1 MAYIWLH
8 GSSLVYYSTQNSRQF
23 NSQSNQRWLFQQ
35 TKILLCHQPTLQQ
48 IPLTRD
54 CNPLHG
60 NLHLLFLKEKLK
72 ENTQSTQLQQST
84 INQFNIFYLFVTWL
98 LMYHMYH
105 INLLAGDLCKL
116 CWAFPGRFPLIY
128 ALETF
133 VVNMAALHINKQ
145 IFSSFH

>member
-1 MAYIWLH
+1 MKVHLYN
-8 GSSLVYYSTQNSRQF
+8 YSTQNSWQF
-23 NSQSNQRWLFQQ
+23 NLQSNQRWLFQQ
-35 TKILLCHQPTLQQ
+35 IKILLCHQPTLQQ

-72 ENTQSTQLQQST
+72 GNTQSTQLQQWT
-84 INQFNIFYLFVTWL
+84 INQFNIFYYILFATWL
-98 LMYHMYH
+98 LMYHKYH

-133 VVNMAALHINKQ
+133 VVNMVAFHIKQ